1 MNKQSFII
9 GALILV
15 IAGFINRII
24 GFAYRVVIIRILGA
38 EGIGLYEM
46 VFPVYIMI
54 LVLATAGIPLAIS
67 KLVSARIAKNDSA
80 GAYKIFKIALLFL
93 FCSGLLFSVGL
104 YFLLPFLMK
113 IAFTDPRVEIILQT
127 MIPAI
132 FFISVSSAFR
142 GYFQGLQQMM
152 PTALTQTI
160 EQITRVLI
168 GLYFARYLLP
178 YGLEYG
184 VTGLALGMVLG
195 EFMGLVVMLIIFLRK
210 KRRLLITSKPSL
222 PTLNILTD
230 LFSLSIPIT
239 LTRAFATII
248 LALEAIILPQR
259 LMATGITLQE
269 TATIYGQYSG
279 MALPL
284 LVLPTI
290 MTISL
295 AITLVPAISEAAA
308 QKNYFAISSRIHK
321 SVQLTILLGIPSS
334 IVFYFWGPELTLLLF
349 NNKEAGYILK
359 ILALGSIFLYLQQ
372 TTSGILQG
380 LGQVKAILINS
391 VVGGL
396 IRLGGIYFLAAIPS
410 YGITGALLAV
420 NTSFVAMAVLNNI
433 SIAKVTGIRIELKNN
448 IFKPFLCGILTAF
461 FAKGMISNVIN
472 LENNVLNLLVTIILT
487 LAIYFCFLLLFNVIS
502 INSLIKIIQTK
513 Y

>member
-1 MNKQSFII
+1 MKNQSFIM

-24 GFAYRVVIIRILGA
+24 GFAYRVIVVRIVGA

-67 KLVSARIAKNDSA
+67 KLVSARIAKNDPA

-93 FCSGLLFSVGL
+93 FISGLLFSLAL
-104 YFLLPFLMK
+104 YFILPFLMK
-113 IAFTDPRVEIILQT
+113 IAFTDPRVEIIFQT

-152 PTALTQTI
+152 PTALTQTV
-160 EQITRVLI
+160 EQVTRVII
-168 GLYFARYLLP
+168 GLYFAQYLLP
-178 YGLEYG
+178 HGLEYG
-184 VTGLALGMVLG
+184 VTGLAIGMVLG
-195 EFMGLVVMLIIFLRK
+195 ELMGLVAILVIFFKKRK
-210 KRRLLITSKPSL
+210 KVPLSSKSSL
-222 PTLNILTD
+222 SGLNILTD
-230 LFSLSIPIT
+230 IFSLSIPIT
-239 LTRAFATII
+239 LTRTFATII

-259 LMATGITLQE
+259 LMATGITLSE
-269 TATIYGQYSG
+269 TTSIYGQYSG

-290 MTISL
+290 ITISL
-295 AITLVPAISEAAA
+295 AVTLVPAISEAAA
-308 QKNYFAISSRIHK
+308 QKNYFVISSRINK
-321 SVQLTILLGIPSS
+321 SIQLTILVGIPSS

-349 NNKEAGYILK
+349 NNIDAGYILK
-359 ILALGSIFLYLQQ
+359 TLAIGSIFLYLQQ

-380 LGQVKAILINS
+380 LGEVKAILRNS
-391 VVGGL
+391 VIGGL
-396 IRLGGIYFLAAIPS
+396 IRLGGIYYLAAIPG

-420 NTSFVAMAVLNNI
+420 NTSFIAMAFLNNI
-433 SIAKVTGIRIELKNN
+433 SIARVTGISIELKKNIIKPLWCGVITAAFAKLIILNLITFENN
-448 IFKPFLCGILTAF
+448 IMNILMT
-461 FAKGMISNVIN
+461 IS
-472 LENNVLNLLVTIILT
+472 LT
-487 LAIYFCFLLLFNVIS
+487 LALYLCSLLIFRI
-502 INSLIKIIQTK
+502 INIKSLLQVLKNK
-513 Y
+513 W